1 MRFLSRG
8 AGNRECRHESG
19 ARIDLKNLRAC
30 YHRARRAYVFPTVTE
45 LPSCYWFHHHSAC
58 DAD

>member
-19 ARIDLKNLRAC
+19 ARIDLKNLRIYDKIAVYVRYRSC
-30 YHRARRAYVFPTVTE
+30 TSRAGSRKNKYVNIY
-45 LPSCYWFHHHSAC
+45 LRQ
-58 DAD
+58 